1 MFHAVLGI
9 VMTVPSAFIRV
20 SFCRV
25 HGGSVEM
32 RATVNFGSCKSYS
45 LIYYNQHHVATKQQQ
60 KGFEQCFHAVLV
72 NDCLS
77 PSIVSVKRPDL
88 VTHLLVYGF
97 AELDEQILWW
107 RRHHLFVFRQI

>member
-25 HGGSVEM
+25 HGGPVEM

-45 LIYYNQHHVATKQQQ
+45 LIYYNQHYVAAKQQQ
-60 KGFEQCFHAVLV
+60 KGFEQCFHAGLI
-72 NDCLS
+72 NSCLS
-77 PSIVSVKRPDL
+77 PSIVSVKSPDL

-97 AELDEQILWW
+97 AELDE
-107 RRHHLFVFRQI
+107 